1 MTEFD
6 GAGPQS
12 ASRPDH
18 ARLAETVA
26 GGPLTSEGPGSVHRY
41 RSLVLG
47 AVGVLLLAMAMLMG
61 YSGAFSQPQ
70 LNNVELAVAGD
81 ASSIVALEQQAAFE
95 LTIVASDADAQQLVR
110 DREVDGAVVLPAAGQ
125 GGTVTTYIASG
136 SGRSQALAIA
146 AAGTTIAQNLG
157 ATDTTTDLAPLPEK
171 DPGGTLEFY
180 AVLFVTLGAS
190 LGSTL
195 FGRILGTVDTA
206 TRFVERSIVLV
217 AYSAALAGLVTLWI
231 AKGLEGVTVDPW
243 AVMATLTLTALAVG
257 GAVTGVAAVGGT
269 IAALAVTVL
278 LVVLG
283 NPSTGGPL
291 GIHLLNDFY
300 QSLYY
305 VFPQGDGLEIIRSI
319 QYFDG
324 AAVAGPVARLAVWAT
339 CGILLTLAA
348 MLLRSRREAKASR
361 SHRSTPA
368 AQHFAQ
374 IDPQVARATPQ
385 AALAGPAAR
394 HGGAG
399 DVLTEPVAG

>member
-1 MTEFD
+1 MTTHD
-6 GAGPQS
+6 GAGPRPAPQ
-12 ASRPDH
+12 PDH

-70 LNNVELAVAGD
+70 SNDVELAVAGD
-81 ASSIVALEQQAAFE
+81 ASSIVALEQQEALE

-157 ATDTTTDLAPLPEK
+157 ASDTTTDLAPLPEK
-171 DPGGTLEFY
+171 DPGRTLEFY

-206 TRFVERSIVLV
+206 TVSRS
-217 AYSAALAGLVTLWI
+217 SARSSTS
-231 AKGLEGVTVDPW
+231 
-243 AVMATLTLTALAVG
+243 TAPRWRG
-257 GAVTGVAAVGGT
+257 
-269 IAALAVTVL
+269 
-278 LVVLG
+278 
-283 NPSTGGPL
+283 PSP
-291 GIHLLNDFY
+291 
-300 QSLYY
+300 
-305 VFPQGDGLEIIRSI
+305 
-319 QYFDG
+319 
-324 AAVAGPVARLAVWAT
+324 
-339 CGILLTLAA
+339 
-348 MLLRSRREAKASR
+348 ASR
-361 SHRSTPA
+361 SGRRAASSSPWSRCSCGAAARRERRGATAPRPRPSTSCRSTGRPRRRLRRRRWE
-368 AQHFAQ
+368 
-374 IDPQVARATPQ
+374 DPRDVTTRRARFRRRRSRADLGARARLWARAGEDALVLARPSPGTVDQ
-385 AALAGPAAR
+385 ALWA
-394 HGGAG
+394 
-399 DVLTEPVAG
+399 T